1 MAHPHA
7 VLRDRAHQEADQA
20 ALVVRRHGD
29 QRRAQ
34 LVRLDA
40 DGVADAVAVAAAAA
54 HYADMVQALHVEAP
68 RDAV

>member
-7 VLRDRAHQEADQA
+7 VLRDRAYQEAYHA

-40 DGVADAVAVAAAAA
+40 DGVADAVAVAAGAA
-54 HYADMVQALHVEAP
+54 HYANMVQALRAEGTT
-68 RDAV
+68 